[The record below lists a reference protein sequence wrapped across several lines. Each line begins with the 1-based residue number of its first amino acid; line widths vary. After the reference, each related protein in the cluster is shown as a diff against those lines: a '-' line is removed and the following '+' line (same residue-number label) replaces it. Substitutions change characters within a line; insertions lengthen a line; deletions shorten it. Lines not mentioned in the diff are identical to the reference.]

1 MILYLN
7 DPKKST
13 KKLLDLINTFD
24 KVAEYKINAQ
34 KSLAFLNIKK
44 NSLRNQENNTIHNSF
59 KNIKIPRNNHLYN
72 TDLYNENYKSLKKE
86 ISEDIRRWQ
95 DIPCSW
101 IDRINVVKI
110 NIVKMFNA
118 IPIKIPTTIFTEIG
132 NSILKFKWKY
142 KDLKQSKQS

>member
-44 NSLRNQENNTIHNSF
+44 EQSE
-59 KNIKIPRNNHLYN
+59 
-72 TDLYNENYKSLKKE
+72 KS
-86 ISEDIRRWQ
+86 
-95 DIPCSW
+95 
-101 IDRINVVKI
+101 
-110 NIVKMFNA
+110 
-118 IPIKIPTTIFTEIG
+118 G
-132 NSILKFKWKY
+132 
-142 KDLKQSKQS
+142 KQYHSQ